1 MEQKQTQTIPE
12 TSPFVEALQ
21 SILQAEDKV
30 LDGFSAIYGEEIP
43 QDGGKTGGESMYS
56 QTGLSSLFEEL
67 KSALKTQIGDIV
79 ELSLRGLLTE
89 KKEEVC

>member
-1 MEQKQTQTIPE
+1 MEQKQTIPE
-12 TSPFVEALQ
+12 TLPFVEALQ

-30 LDGFSAIYGEEIP
+30 LDGFSAIYGEKIP
-43 QDGGKTGGESMYS
+43 QDGGKTGGEEIFS

-67 KSALKTQIGDIV
+67 KSVLKTQIGDVV

-89 KKEEVC
+89 KKEAVC